1 MCSSEDTPDD
11 GLTVHLD
18 LDLTAAVAPL
28 ALIRRR
34 LSVELADLGVDRLR
48 DVQVICVE
56 LVSNAYEHAAGPRRV
71 RVRRFRGR
79 AALHVEV
86 HDGSPEGRLVV
97 GRSRLGEHRGRGLV
111 LVRALAASQ
120 WGVRVTPGGKVVW
133 AEVPLP
139 AEPGAGE

>member
-1 MCSSEDTPDD
+1 MGSSADSPDD

-18 LDLTAAVAPL
+18 LDLTSAVAPL

-34 LSVELADLGVDRLR
+34 LSVELADLDVDGLR
-48 DVQVICVE
+48 DVLVICVE

-71 RVRRFRGR
+71 WVRRVPSR
-79 AALHVEV
+79 AVLRVEV
-86 HDGSPEGRLVV
+86 HDGSPERRLVV

-111 LVRALAASQ
+111 LVRATSR
-120 WGVRVTPGGKVVW
+120 WGVRVTAGSKVVW

-139 AEPGAGE
+139 ADPGAGE